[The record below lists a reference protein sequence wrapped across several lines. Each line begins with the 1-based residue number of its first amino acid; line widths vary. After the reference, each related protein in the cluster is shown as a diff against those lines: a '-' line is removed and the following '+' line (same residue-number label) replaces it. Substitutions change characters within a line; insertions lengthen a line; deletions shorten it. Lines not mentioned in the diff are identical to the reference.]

1 MSSKAFIDRVMP
13 CSCRVLVTGGD
24 WAELGGR
31 TVLAGSWTA
40 LPAGPL
46 HQASR
51 CQWCS
56 PGGGGVCLLPSGT
69 PVGFHV
75 PFPFFTGVECTE
87 TDCLRGGVN
96 LKLVSVQWLVA
107 TTLRRFCGN
116 FICSKARL
124 ISSSLG
130 SSGRSTTMVLYR
142 SCAVAPIIVCV
153 DAYNMS
159 DAVSGQFVSMHHFNL
174 QKQKRRCLFGSVC
187 LVEG

>member
-51 CQWCS
+51 CQWFS
-56 PGGGGVCLLPSGT
+56 PGGGGVCLLSSGT

-75 PFPFFTGVECTE
+75 PLPFFTGVECTE
-87 TDCLRGGVN
+87 AGCLRGGVN

-107 TTLRRFCGN
+107 SALR
-116 FICSKARL
+116 KD
-124 ISSSLG
+124 
-130 SSGRSTTMVLYR
+130 SSGHLWDRRAAAPPWHCKGLP
-142 SCAVAPIIVCV
+142 CAVAPIIVCV
-153 DAYNMS
+153 DAYNVP
-159 DAVSGQFVSMHHFNL
+159 DAVSGQFVSMYHFNL
-174 QKQKRRCLFGSVC
+174 QKQKRRCLFGSVY
-187 LVEG
+187 LVGG

>member
-1 MSSKAFIDRVMP
+1 MP

-87 TDCLRGGVN
+87 ADCLRGGVN
-96 LKLVSVQWLVA
+96 LKLVSFQWLVA

-130 SSGRSTTMVLYR
+130 SSGRSTTMTLYR
-142 SCAVAPIIVCV
+142 SCAVTR
-153 DAYNMS
+153 DAYHCLCRRAQYIRRS
-159 DAVSGQFVSMHHFNL
+159 FWPICFHAPFQFAEAETTML
-174 QKQKRRCLFGSVC
+174 IWQCLFGGGTG
-187 LVEG
+187 EGR